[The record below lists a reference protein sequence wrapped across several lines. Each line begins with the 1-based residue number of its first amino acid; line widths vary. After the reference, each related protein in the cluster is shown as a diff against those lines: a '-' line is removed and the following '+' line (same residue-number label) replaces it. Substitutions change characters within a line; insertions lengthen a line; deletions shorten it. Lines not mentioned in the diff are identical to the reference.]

1 MTSAVGPRGPRIYNL
16 FPLLAGPIH
25 DWQRHLPRIAQ
36 MGFNWI
42 YVNPFHFPGF
52 SGSLYAVKDYYRLN
66 PMLRGNAYEADDA
79 LLRSFC
85 DSAAK
90 LGLKVMMDLVINHTS
105 KDSELAAQ
113 HPEFFAREDDGSL
126 KSPSAID
133 PANAENVTVWGDLAE
148 IDFTPRPELD
158 GFVRYFQDVV
168 KHYVKLG
175 VRGFRCD
182 AAYKVPADV
191 WLAVNHAAHGLNPD
205 VLFFAETLG
214 CRIDEVEAL
223 RPARFDYLFNSAKW
237 WDFKGPWLLE
247 QYNRFRGIAPSVA
260 FPESHDTPRLRQE
273 LEERGITSPKQIE
286 QHYKSLYLFTA
297 TFATGVMMPM
307 GFEYGFKSPLH
318 VVETRPEH
326 WEQPLFDISDY
337 VWRVNQMRALV
348 PTLNREGPQ
357 SQVWSPTGV
366 TGLLRKDAEGQDW
379 SLVVINPEPRGSWSL
394 AGDGSDPIARIAMRG
409 HEVTPAGRCGA
420 GTGEDGLTS
429 KAGEIRVFTGDGPT
443 D

>member
-16 FPLLAGPIH
+16 FPLLAGPVH
-25 DWQRHLPRIAQ
+25 DWQRHLPRIAR

-66 PMLRGNAYEADDA
+66 PMLRGNAYEADDV
-79 LLRSFC
+79 LLKNFI

-90 LGLKVMMDLVINHTS
+90 YGLSVMMDLVINHTS
-105 KDSELAAQ
+105 KDAELTHQ
-113 HPEFFAREDDGSL
+113 NPEFYARDETGAL

-133 PANAENVTVWGDLAE
+133 PANSENVTVWGDLAE

-182 AAYKVPADV
+182 AAYKVPAEI
-191 WLAVNHAAHGLNPD
+191 WLGISHAAHTINPD
-205 VLFFAETLG
+205 VMFFAETLG
-214 CRIDEVEAL
+214 CREEEVEAL

-237 WDFKGPWLLE
+237 WDFKSPWLLD
-247 QYNRFRGIAPSVA
+247 QYTRFRGIAGSIA
-260 FPESHDTPRLRQE
+260 FPESHDTPRFRQD
-273 LEERGITSPKQIE
+273 LADRGITSVRAVE
-286 QHYKSLYLFTA
+286 QQYKALYLFTA
-297 TFATGVMMPM
+297 TFSTGVMMPM
-307 GFEYGFKSPLH
+307 GFEYGFEGSLH

-326 WEQPLFDISDY
+326 WESPYFDISDFI
-337 VWRVNQMRALV
+337 WRVNQMRALV
-348 PTLNREGPQ
+348 PPLNREGPQ
-357 SQVWSPTGV
+357 HQVWSPTGV
-366 TGLLRKDAEGQDW
+366 TGLLRKDAEGGDW
-379 SLVVINPEPRGSWSL
+379 CLTVINPEPKGSWTL
-394 AGDGSDPIARIAMRG
+394 EGNGSDPLARIAMSG
-409 HEVTPAGRCGA
+409 HEVTPGGRCGP
-420 GTGEDGLTS
+420 GTGEAGLTA
-429 KAGEIRVFTGDGPT
+429 KAGDLRVFTGSGPT